1 MGGMPGQGT
10 IPVLARAVN
19 LGLILSFILMTSGPS
34 AILAQP
40 ADAPDDVT
48 IYDWFEEVSSLRSQ
62 GRYDEAIGVLETL
75 ISGYSVSEEV
85 ARRAYNDLVFTL
97 LSKRDEAA
105 VAASAK
111 EALTRFPDLAAD
123 PVYFPPS
130 VNQAYDR
137 LRDEMFGGL
146 NVATKPDSC
155 RIFLGDE
162 FVGFSPLNLEYV
174 PVGEYILN
182 VTRPGYNDESTP
194 IRIEPSYQTSVPL
207 SLQKERGRGWWLMRI
222 GPAALLTGV
231 LVATRL
237 GGDEPAGAEP
247 LPGPPPP
254 PGQ

>member
-1 MGGMPGQGT
+1 MPGQGRT
-10 IPVLARAVN
+10 PVLARAVN
-19 LGLILSFILMTSGPS
+19 LGLLLSFILMISSPT
-34 AILAQP
+34 ATLAQAP
-40 ADAPDDVT
+40 AAPDDVT
-48 IYDWFEEVSSLRSQ
+48 IYDWFEEVSSLRSRGQ
-62 GRYDEAIGVLETL
+62 YDDAIAVLET
-75 ISGYSVSEEV
+75 IINDYAMSDRI

-97 LSKRDEAA
+97 LSKQDETA
-105 VAASAK
+105 VTVSAR

-137 LRDEMFGGL
+137 LRAEMFGGL

-155 RIFLGDE
+155 QIFLDDE
-162 FVGFSPLNLEYV
+162 FVGFSPLTLEYV
-174 PVGEYILN
+174 PVGEYVLN

-194 IRIEPSYQTSVPL
+194 IRIQPSYQTSVPL

-231 LVATRL
+231 LVAIQL
-237 GGDEPAGAEP
+237 GGDATGEPEP

>member
-1 MGGMPGQGT
+1 MPGQDNP
-10 IPVLARAVN
+10 PVLARAVN
-19 LGLILSFILMTSGPS
+19 LGLLLSFILMISSPP
-34 AILAQP
+34 AIPAQP

-48 IYDWFEEVSSLRSQ
+48 IYDWFEEVSSLRSKGQ
-62 GRYDEAIGVLETL
+62 YDDAIGVLET
-75 ISGYSVSEEV
+75 IINDYTMSDRV

-97 LSKRDEAA
+97 LSKQDEAA
-105 VAASAK
+105 VTATAR

-137 LRDEMFGGL
+137 LRAEMFGGL

-155 RIFLGDE
+155 QVFLGDE
-162 FVGFSPLNLEYV
+162 FVGLSPLTLEYV

-182 VTRPGYNDESTP
+182 VTMQGYNDETTP

-207 SLQKERGRGWWLMRI
+207 SLQKERGRGWWLIRI

-231 LVATRL
+231 LVATQL
-237 GGDEPAGAEP
+237 GGDEAVDAEP

-254 PGQ
+254 PAQ